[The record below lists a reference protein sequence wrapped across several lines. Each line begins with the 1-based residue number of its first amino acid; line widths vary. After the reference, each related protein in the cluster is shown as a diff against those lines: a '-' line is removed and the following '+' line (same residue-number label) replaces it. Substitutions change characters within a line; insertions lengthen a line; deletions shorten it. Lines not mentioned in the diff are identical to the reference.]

1 MKKQVL
7 ALAIVTSLAAP
18 SVALA
23 AVNYDGTKLSSK
35 YGPTYQPKT
44 QEEAE
49 AAIVKAPATLAD
61 VEAAGRNDNQV
72 LTLQDLPNAK
82 TEQQKAAL
90 EESKKLKKKKG
101 AKTNAAPVAQSSLPV
116 TIFGDQV
123 IYHQDTGDFEALG
136 KVRIYQGTQKLFTTK
151 AEGNIKTG
159 DVYLQQ
165 GGRLID
171 GPNTTNGKWAH
182 YNFLDKTGT
191 IKNMEGTNGKDIY
204 HSDIGHIYPDRIELT
219 EGASTSRCPAVDHAK
234 CVDVRSN
241 KVIIYPNDKIIAYD
255 VKVYIKGKHIYSRDR
270 WINDLTKSD
279 QNSFMPHLGYTKEH
293 GLEVTYRYNYV
304 FNEKNTATA
313 DLVWYKKIGWRPM
326 FYDVQDEKNFYVKLQ
341 NGHTEDSNNNW
352 IKKERDLTIGYKSH
366 KFNKKWPLNYSAYA
380 SHGFWTGSG
389 YDSWHSETGFFINH
403 DTITFG
409 KVRPLTLNLGT
420 GYKLTHESANSSTT
434 RSMLYSATLGKPFL
448 GGWYSWLGYYWEK
461 DRNNLFAYNMPDM
474 ARELQLGINKTFD
487 SRNRLTFIT
496 RYDEGKS
503 KIYEYIWRYTYDFCC
518 WRLNF
523 EFRDKKYENKRDWS
537 VGYDLYRW

>member
-1 MKKQVL
+1 MLRKIISLVLVISMFMVTLVFGQASSEMNVL
-7 ALAIVTSLAAP
+7 AKISAVELAVYGNEQTGSLVERLDKLEIDLYGNKTNDALMSKTDNLYAEINTNSTKPSLMTKINAVEWAINKNVTSLP
-18 SVALA
+18 I
-23 AVNYDGTKLSSK
+23 K
-35 YGPTYQPKT
+35 Q
-44 QEEAE
+44 
-49 AAIVKAPATLAD
+49 
-61 VEAAGRNDNQV
+61 
-72 LTLQDLPNAK
+72 
-82 TEQQKAAL
+82 
-90 EESKKLKKKKG
+90 
-101 AKTNAAPVAQSSLPV
+101 
-116 TIFGDQV
+116 
-123 IYHQDTGDFEALG
+123 
-136 KVRIYQGTQKLFTTK
+136 RIENNEKFI
-151 AEGNIKTG
+151 EGNIKTG